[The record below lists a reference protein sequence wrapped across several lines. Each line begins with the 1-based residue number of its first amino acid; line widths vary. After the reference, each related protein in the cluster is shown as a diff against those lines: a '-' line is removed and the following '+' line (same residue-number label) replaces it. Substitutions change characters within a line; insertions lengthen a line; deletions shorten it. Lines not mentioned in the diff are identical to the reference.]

1 MKFRHKDIRKDRK
14 TGRQKDRKTE
24 DRKTERQKDVKE
36 RNGFHDRLKTW
47 TDSYPQRTSHVC

>member
-24 DRKTERQKDVKE
+24 DRKTERCKREKRISWQIE
-36 RNGFHDRLKTW
+36 NLDR
-47 TDSYPQRTSHVC
+47 